1 MGLKVLISIINMPRD
16 LSALAN
22 ESTLSN
28 MPGLSKSGEEDIS
41 RETPMDAGDES
52 ESSMITERSHTNEKR
67 DELHPY
73 TQTLNISDVES
84 CTRLEEAAFPPQE
97 RCTREKVSS
106 LLPSDMPVIHYP
118 LYALSFA
125 SVALCRRRHYF
136 LQQRTG

>member
-1 MGLKVLISIINMPRD
+1 MPRD

-22 ESTLSN
+22 ESTLSS
-28 MPGLSKSGEEDIS
+28 MPGLSKSGQEEVN
-41 RETPMDAGDES
+41 RETPMDADAGDES

-106 LLPSDMPVIHYP
+106 MS
-118 LYALSFA
+118 LSAFTGKRHPPA
-125 SVALCRRRHYF
+125 VTCR
-136 LQQRTG
+136 